1 MRMSKLMI
9 ALGAI
14 SFFATAA
21 FAQSMGG
28 SMSSGSMSAAK
39 TAPKMTLNAQGG
51 FDVFSRQNM
60 AMMIVDRD
68 KATKAMSSDQAKAAR
83 QEEMAKDQ
91 AETPDQRMA
100 RKKHYD
106 AEWAQLSP
114 AEQSSGLAK
123 YHAQLVSMGIDD
135 GAK

>member
-14 SFFATAA
+14 SLFATVA

-60 AMMIVDRD
+60 AMMIVDRE
-68 KATKAMSSDQAKAAR
+68 KATKGMAPDQAKAAR

-100 RKKHYD
+100 RKKRYD
-106 AEWAQLSP
+106 SEWQQLSA

-135 GAK
+135 RR

>member
-9 ALGAI
+9 ALGAV

-28 SMSSGSMSAAK
+28 SMSSGSMSDAK

-51 FDVFSRQNM
+51 FDVFSRQDM
-60 AMMIVDRD
+60 AMMIVARE
-68 KATKAMSSDQAKAAR
+68 KATKGMTPDQAKAAR

-100 RKKHYD
+100 RKKRYD
-106 AEWAQLSP
+106 AEWERLSA

-123 YHAQLVSMGIDD
+123 YHAQLVSMGVDD